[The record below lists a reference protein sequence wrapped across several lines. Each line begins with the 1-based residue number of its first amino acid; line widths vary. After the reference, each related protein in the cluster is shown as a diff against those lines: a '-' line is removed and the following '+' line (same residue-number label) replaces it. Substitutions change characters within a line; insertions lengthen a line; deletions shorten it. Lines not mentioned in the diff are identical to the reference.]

1 LIISIHCYILFD
13 MSYVFTCRAQ
23 LPLGS
28 DRSSFL
34 GCYTA
39 RSRRL
44 TWSRRLM
51 WRWRLTWSRRLP
63 RRTMVGRTTMGRR
76 RV

>member
-1 LIISIHCYILFD
+1 
-13 MSYVFTCRAQ
+13 
-23 LPLGS
+23 
-28 DRSSFL
+28 L
-34 GCYTA
+34 GCCTV

-51 WRWRLTWSRRLP
+51 RRM
-63 RRTMVGRTTMGRR
+63 TVGMTTVRRR